1 MREVARFEPPADE
14 VLRGTAA
21 RFDCVQRLLGD
32 GSPDPGEAMVRDFL
46 RGGGYEIAAEAGTS
60 TTYML
65 GDAQAAPGRLLGYVT
80 LALSQIK
87 LTTGERRRAEAL
99 EEVRQGDF
107 GAIRVAM
114 IAVDKEFHGQ
124 GHGKVL
130 LDAAVLHT
138 ARINREVSV
147 RFIIADAVKTQTDWY
162 KRQGFVENRAKAEV
176 ERLERVAERT
186 GVVAI
191 SMRLDLGPD
200 PRRLLS
206 EDG

>member
-1 MREVARFEPPADE
+1 MREVARFEPPASE
-14 VLRGTAA
+14 ALSEAVA
-21 RFDCVQRLLGD
+21 RFDCVQQLRPD
-32 GSPDPGEAMVRDFL
+32 GSPDPGEGMVRNFL
-46 RGGGYEIAAEAGTS
+46 RGGGYEIAAEAGTG

-65 GDAQAAPGRLLGYVT
+65 GDTQAMPGRLLGYVT

-87 LTTGERRRAEAL
+87 LTTGERRGGEGL
-99 EEVRQGDF
+99 GEVRQGDF

-114 IAVDKEFHGQ
+114 IGVDKDFRGR
-124 GHGKVL
+124 GHGKAL
-130 LDAAVLHT
+130 LDAAILHT

-176 ERLERVAERT
+176 ERLGRVAERT
-186 GVVAI
+186 GIAAV

-200 PRRLLS
+200 PRRLL
-206 EDG
+206 GGGG

>member
-1 MREVARFEPPADE
+1 MRKVARFEPPASDA
-14 VLRGTAA
+14 LREAVA
-21 RFDCVQRLLGD
+21 RFDCVQRLLSD
-32 GSPDPGEAMVRDFL
+32 GSPNPGEAMVRDFL
-46 RGGGYEIAAEAGTS
+46 QGGGYEIAAEAGTG

-65 GDAQAAPGRLLGYVT
+65 SDAEVAPGGLLGYVT

-87 LTTGERRRAEAL
+87 LTVSERKRGEGL
-99 EEVRQGDF
+99 DEVRQGDF

-114 IAVDKEFHGQ
+114 IGVDKEFLGK
-124 GHGKVL
+124 GHGKAL

-147 RFIIADAVKTQTDWY
+147 RFIITDAVKTQTDWY
-162 KRQGFVENRAKAEV
+162 RRQGFVENRAKAEV
-176 ERLERVAERT
+176 ERLKRMAERT
-186 GVVAI
+186 GISAV

-206 EDG
+206 ANE